1 MFMKFLAVSLRLPLF
16 SIRDPESWGVRLSFV
31 LPPPRSL
38 LGAFARGLGIILGF
52 RSGEERLKNEFVRNI
67 LTFSIEVSSYATIR
81 QLSPLLKSSYILR
94 YVPPVEK
101 GEPIETAEGSHD
113 AFKTD
118 LMFSDA
124 MKIIFSFDIAKINSI
139 FETYDLPK
147 VDEGK
152 MCQAAKLIDRIGS
165 SENFCY
171 AHRVEFVNIEEI
183 SSTLNTYVP
192 LDWIEN
198 VKGEYFIS
206 DLLPNIRVLK
216 DVGIIKDE
224 SISNLQDKDLRRMK
238 MRYVFPLKLL
248 SEIRGK
254 MFFESSEVE
263 IRLKKGYSG
272 YILNDGTRV
281 VIPSLDKNK
290 IED

>member
-1 MFMKFLAVSLRLPLF
+1 MSMRFLAVSLRLPLF
-16 SIRDPESWGVRLSFV
+16 SVRDPESWGVRLSFV
-31 LPPPRSL
+31 LPPPRSS
-38 LGAFARGLGIILGF
+38 LGALARGLGIILGF
-52 RSGEERLKNEFVRNI
+52 RSGEERRKNQFVRDI
-67 LTFSIEVSSYATIR
+67 LTFGIEVSSYATIR
-81 QLSPLLKSSYILR
+81 QLSLLLKSSYILR

-101 GEPIETAEGSHD
+101 GEPIETVEGSHD

-124 MKIIFSFDIAKINSI
+124 MKIIFSFDIAKINNI

-147 VDEGK
+147 VDEGII
-152 MCQAAKLIDRIGS
+152 CQAAKLIDRIGS
-165 SENFCY
+165 TENFCY
-171 AHRVEFVNIEEI
+171 AHKVEFVSIKEI
-183 SSTLNTYVP
+183 SSTVNTYVP
-192 LDWIEN
+192 LDWIES

-216 DVGIIKDE
+216 DLGIIKDE

-238 MRYVFPLKLL
+238 IRYVFPLKLV

-254 MFFESSEVE
+254 MFFESNDVE
-263 IRLKKGYSG
+263 IKLKKGYSG

-281 VIPSLDKNK
+281 VIPSFDKK
-290 IED
+290 